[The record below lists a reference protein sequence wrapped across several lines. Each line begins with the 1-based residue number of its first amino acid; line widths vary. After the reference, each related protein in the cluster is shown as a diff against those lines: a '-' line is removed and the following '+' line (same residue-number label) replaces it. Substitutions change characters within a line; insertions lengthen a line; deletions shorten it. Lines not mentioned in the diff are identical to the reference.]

1 MRAEALA
8 VQLLDYGHTVEW
20 TANATTL
27 PRHTIHRLARH
38 NGFTW
43 HEDSDT
49 MRRNVPEQAQP
60 VRELIAGFT
69 ELLDTVTNAGER
81 RRLRADLARWVA
93 RLERELYPTT
103 QTPTPPPPPAPA
115 RRGRPRKDRTNA

>member
-1 MRAEALA
+1 MKRAEALA

-20 TANATTL
+20 TCNATTL
-27 PRHTIHRLARH
+27 PRHTVHRLAGR

-43 HEDSDT
+43 HETSDT
-49 MRRNVPEQAQP
+49 MRRNAPEQTKA

-69 ELLDTVTNAGER
+69 ELLDTVTDAGER

-93 RLERELYPTT
+93 RLERELYA
-103 QTPTPPPPPAPA
+103 PTPEPPRPVRRRRA
-115 RRGRPRKDRTNA
+115 RTTTTKG